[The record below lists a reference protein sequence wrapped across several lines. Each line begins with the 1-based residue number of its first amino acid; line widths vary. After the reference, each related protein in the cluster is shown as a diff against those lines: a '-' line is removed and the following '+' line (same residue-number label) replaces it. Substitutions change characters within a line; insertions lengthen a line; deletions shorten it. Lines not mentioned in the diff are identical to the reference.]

1 MKYKK
6 RSRSFARFSIV
17 FVCLFL
23 ANPFTAFRIDATER
37 VLPAPKE
44 IPDLALPAAVERA
57 VSIGLIPDYTLQ
69 DYAEPVTRAEFS
81 EMAVKVYEAA
91 TGNVIVMH
99 RLFSDTDDIY
109 AQKISGIAVV
119 DCVEDDRFLPDDTM
133 SREEIMLYFSRLIM
147 RMRIPVERM
156 SLAFSD
162 TADPSSRAPKASAT
176 KGQAV
181 EGLLQIYDLG
191 VAVKLAEMEE
201 ILDEEIPLGKYE
213 RTEKEITF
221 RQYEEEIM
229 EMVNA
234 ERRKAGL
241 TPLVC
246 SEILNAA
253 AMVRAQE
260 IENRFSHDRPDGR
273 SFSTVFD
280 DFRIQYRLR
289 GENLAKYF
297 RTSEDCVKGWV
308 NSEMHKLN
316 MLYEPYRKAGVGV
329 HEDASGRL
337 YWAMIYS
344 D

>member
-1 MKYKK
+1 LIYKK
-6 RSRSFARFSIV
+6 RSRSLARFSIV
-17 FVCLFL
+17 FVFLFL
-23 ANPFTAFRIDATER
+23 SNPFTASRIDATER
-37 VLPAPKE
+37 VLSAPKE
-44 IPDLALPAAVERA
+44 IPDFPLSTVVERA
-57 VSIGLIPDYTLQ
+57 VSIGLIPEEMQQDYT
-69 DYAEPVTRAEFS
+69 EPLTRAEFS

-91 TGNVIVMH
+91 TGNVIIMH

-109 AQKISGIAVV
+109 AQKISGIAVI
-119 DCVEDDRFLPDDTM
+119 DCVEDDQFLPDDTM
-133 SREEIMLYFSRLIM
+133 SREETMLCFSRLMM
-147 RMRIPVERM
+147 RMNIPVERM
-156 SLAFSD
+156 HLAFSD
-162 TADPSSRAPKASAT
+162 TADPAFRAPETSAT

-201 ILDEEIPLGKYE
+201 ILDENVPLGKHE
-213 RTEKEITF
+213 LTEKEVKL

-234 ERRKAGL
+234 ERAKAGL
-241 TPLVC
+241 TTLVC
-246 SEILNAA
+246 TEILNAA
-253 AMVRAQE
+253 ASVRAQE
-260 IENRFSHDRPDGR
+260 IETRFSHDRPDGR
-273 SFSTVFD
+273 SFSSIFD
-280 DFRIQYRLR
+280 DLRIRYRLR

-297 RTSEDCVKGWV
+297 RSSEDCVEGWL